1 MLHWSE
7 DEDDQNNSEEREA
20 NGRQRETTAK
30 NKATRS
36 MKSADDGLDMLKDS
50 NDGDENNT
58 ALKVEQMLLKIE
70 NEELSKK
77 LAVRES
83 QNEEMTESR
92 AL

>member
-70 NEELSKK
+70 NEGLSKK